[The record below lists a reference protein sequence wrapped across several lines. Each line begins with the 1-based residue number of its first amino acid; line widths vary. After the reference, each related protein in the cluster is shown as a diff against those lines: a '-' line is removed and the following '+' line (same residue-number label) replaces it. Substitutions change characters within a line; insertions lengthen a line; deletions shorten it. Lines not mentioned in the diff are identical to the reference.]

1 MAAVPGERAVQLAG
15 ELRIVVT
22 EGLQG
27 AEELLL
33 LGASAEQAARV
44 DTLYSEIARGQRT
57 LGGINGL
64 AIGGVVAAGGITLAA
79 MLAIVAPEISRGAT
93 SGPELVMLLL
103 FSAASFE
110 GIAPLATALQ
120 TLPATIATAVRLT
133 ELAAVPSPVPE
144 PVTPQPPLS
153 GHEIVFRD
161 VCFAYGDGPEVLT
174 DFSLVVPDGGRV
186 ALTGHSGAGKS
197 SVVELLLRFRPYG
210 GSITI
215 GGTEVRD
222 MAGHDIAALITA
234 VPQRPHLFN
243 SSIRD
248 NILLGCP
255 DADSI
260 RIRAAL
266 EDSGLIVW
274 IESLP
279 DGLDTM
285 VGVAGSAVS
294 GGEARRIALARALL
308 HDTPIVLLDEPTEG
322 LDVETERKVVAR
334 LNKRL
339 LGKTVLIITH
349 RPACLV
355 LAERIVEINTNS
367 R

>member
-1 MAAVPGERAVQLAG
+1 
-15 ELRIVVT
+15 
-22 EGLQG
+22 
-27 AEELLL
+27 
-33 LGASAEQAARV
+33 
-44 DTLYSEIARGQRT
+44 
-57 LGGINGL
+57 
-64 AIGGVVAAGGITLAA
+64 
-79 MLAIVAPEISRGAT
+79 
-93 SGPELVMLLL
+93 
-103 FSAASFE
+103 
-110 GIAPLATALQ
+110 
-120 TLPATIATAVRLT
+120 
-133 ELAAVPSPVPE
+133 VPE
-144 PVTPQPPLS
+144 PVTPQSPLS

-197 SVVELLLRFRPYG
+197 SIIELLLRFRAYG

-279 DGLDTM
+279 DRLDTM

-334 LNKRL
+334 LNNRL
-339 LGKTVLIITH
+339 QGKTVLIITH